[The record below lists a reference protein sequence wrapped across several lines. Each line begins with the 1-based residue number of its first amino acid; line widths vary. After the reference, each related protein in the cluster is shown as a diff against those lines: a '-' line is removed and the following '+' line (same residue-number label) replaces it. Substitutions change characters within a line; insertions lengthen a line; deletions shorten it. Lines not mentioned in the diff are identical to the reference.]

1 MGCVYGTSEN
11 AASMMVLFD
20 ELWNAGLSKAKQ
32 IIFISDNG
40 SGINLFIKNLQNE
53 HSGVRENH
61 VEIEHVLCVA
71 HLLRSIR
78 HVLEKVNGL
87 KNFDKIRMLFF
98 FARRSPTKELAD
110 YYLEWIRKLS
120 PEAHVYIINKCM
132 SVFIYQY
139 KTPHYFADT
148 NNVSESL
155 MQMLRNILVLSE
167 SARKTAIFGCIY
179 RAIII
184 SLLQMYKRKEL
195 VESVDDE
202 EMYYRDKY
210 NYFCNYIVQEMVH
223 LGYTYEV
230 VSNNYKVLVEK
241 SNEAEEEWVVKDDE
255 WNNEYTIN
263 LKKRCCS
270 CLYFQQNK
278 APCIHA
284 IAVLHFNHQYHQV
297 MSYVDE
303 HYKSFNIFKSI
314 PILNYDSIMS
324 LGKSISSKS
333 KLSVEQEKLIEN
345 LEIYDFK
352 KAKLERRKRSTG
364 EILTRE
370 ETKKARKEANGY
382 EKIIYIEKTGN
393 DVSTLFTIPLDN

>member
-1 MGCVYGTSEN
+1 M
-11 AASMMVLFD
+11 
-20 ELWNAGLSKAKQ
+20 
-32 IIFISDNG
+32 
-40 SGINLFIKNLQNE
+40 
-53 HSGVRENH
+53 
-61 VEIEHVLCVA
+61 
-71 HLLRSIR
+71 
-78 HVLEKVNGL
+78 
-87 KNFDKIRMLFF
+87 
-98 FARRSPTKELAD
+98 
-110 YYLEWIRKLS
+110 
-120 PEAHVYIINKCM
+120 
-132 SVFIYQY
+132 
-139 KTPHYFADT
+139 
-148 NNVSESL
+148 
-155 MQMLRNILVLSE
+155 
-167 SARKTAIFGCIY
+167 
-179 RAIII
+179 
-184 SLLQMYKRKEL
+184 
-195 VESVDDE
+195 
-202 EMYYRDKY
+202 
-210 NYFCNYIVQEMVH
+210 
-223 LGYTYEV
+223 
-230 VSNNYKVLVEK
+230 LVEK

-352 KAKLERRKRSTG
+352 KAKLERRKHSTG

-370 ETKKARKEANGY
+370 ETRKVRKEANGY
-382 EKIIYIEKTGN
+382 EKMMYIERQ
-393 DVSTLFTIPLDN
+393 VMMFQLYLPFLWTISIECHSIHVYYLYLIVKSVVCYKIRHT